1 MSANEINVNKEIAKQ
16 ELKPIAID
24 IATFNDQ
31 LDAIEIE
38 TEDDQ
43 GTVANLVK
51 FMNGSRKKLEDKR
64 LSLVKPLKAVAADID
79 AMFKVPRDQID
90 LVIVKAKKKMNTFAQ
105 AQHAI
110 AQARA
115 KAEREEAER
124 EEREARQLAED
135 LNKIS
140 EHSAPMAEQVVQQAE
155 TKVEKASA
163 PVKVEAVRKE
173 DDAGIVQSTTAVNKT
188 WTVEVLDVVALCR
201 AVADGLI
208 DPSMVEPNMSALR
221 QFCREEAVER
231 EKFGCK
237 FYQKI
242 STTVR

>member
-1 MSANEINVNKEIAKQ
+1 MAAEININKELAKA
-16 ELKPIAID
+16 ELRPIAID

-38 TEDDQ
+38 TEHDQ
-43 GTVANLVK
+43 ATVGNLVK
-51 FMNGSRKKLEDKR
+51 FMNGSKKKLEDKR

-90 LVIVKAKKKMNTFAQ
+90 LVLGKAKKKMNAFAEQ
-105 AQHAI
+105 QHAI
-110 AQARA
+110 AAARA

-124 EEREARQLAED
+124 EEREARELAEE
-135 LNKIS
+135 LNAIS
-140 EHSAPMAEQVVQQAE
+140 EHSAPMAEQVIAQAE
-155 TKVEKASA
+155 AKVEKAAA
-163 PVKVEAVRKE
+163 PVQVEVVKSDE
-173 DDAGIVQSTTAVNKT
+173 STTVVNKT
-188 WTVEVLDVVALCR
+188 WTVDVLDVLALCR

-208 DPSMVEPNMSALR
+208 GPEMIEPNMTALR
-221 QFCREEAVER
+221 QYCRDEQVER